1 MNKKNTDQ
9 ISSYYKKS
17 AVVKGYDTRR
27 FAGVGGEYI
36 NTEEINSILDLAL
49 LLTGK
54 KKILELG
61 SGRGRLSF
69 KLLENG
75 LDLYCLEFS
84 EEMIGFLSKQVNKTK
99 ILHQSVFDKIK
110 TKNKFRVITSLRFFD
125 HFNIF
130 DQNRILKN
138 VSENL
143 ENKGFII
150 MTLLNSNSLEAK
162 LSKYFPYGRYNYYY
176 DQNIYAELFQNNGLK
191 ANYKKSTFF
200 IPRGAFLYLQKVP
213 FITRP
218 LILLDQ
224 ALAKLFPNLCAMQTV
239 VLEK

>member
-1 MNKKNTDQ
+1 MNKKNIDQ
-9 ISSYYKKS
+9 ISNYYKKS
-17 AVVKGYDTRR
+17 AVVKSYDTRR
-27 FAGVGGEYI
+27 FSGEGGEYI
-36 NTEEINSILDLAL
+36 NAQEINSILDLAL
-49 LLTGK
+49 LLTGN

-61 SGRGRLSF
+61 CGRGRLSF
-69 KLLENG
+69 KLQENE
-75 LDLYCLEFS
+75 LDLYCLEYS
-84 EEMIGFLSKQVNKTK
+84 EEMIGFLSKKINKDK
-99 ILHQSVFDKIK
+99 ILHQSVFDKLK

-143 ENKGFII
+143 EDNGFII

-162 LSKYFPYGRYNYYY
+162 LSKFFPYGRYNYFY
-176 DQNIYAELFQNNGLK
+176 DQKMYAELFQNNGLK

-200 IPRGAFLYLQKVP
+200 IPRGAFLYLQKIPLV
-213 FITRP
+213 TKP
-218 LILLDQ
+218 LIFLDRLLTM
-224 ALAKLFPNLCAMQTV
+224 LFPGLCAMQTV